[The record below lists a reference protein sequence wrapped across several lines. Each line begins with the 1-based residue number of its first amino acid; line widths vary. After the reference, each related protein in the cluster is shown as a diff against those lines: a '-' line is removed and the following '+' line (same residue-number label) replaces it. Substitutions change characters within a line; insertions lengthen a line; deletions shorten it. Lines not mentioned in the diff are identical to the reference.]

1 MQEVI
6 MIRDT
11 VVASKIS
18 IEGNLIATYQIIT
31 SLQNNL
37 EIEKEVESKK
47 QNNRIISTEEA
58 IKTLDLV

>member
-6 MIRDT
+6 MMRDT
-11 VVASKIS
+11 VVASETS
-18 IEGNLIATYQIIT
+18 IEGNLITTQQIIT

-37 EIEKEVESKK
+37 EIETEVKSKK